1 MAEQTLTINTLAAT
15 VITPSDVS
23 QFSLDD
29 IAPNIINGG
38 GGTIVDVSGI
48 VTLASQVAELDS
60 DVTVLEANVAT
71 VQADVTALQEDVSGL
86 DATVAQV
93 QTTATAAAETANEAK
108 AAVTAAS
115 ETAQYALKA
124 GSASSATNANRLNY
138 TDYVNH
144 RGYLTV
150 TVASNNSMQFTG
162 TDPMGTSTDLVVDTA
177 IKANTA
183 QYALKSNTAQY
194 ALKAGEAATA
204 AYALAVADGSGGS
217 SGGGGFDGSYSG
229 DTLDLMGTNTVKI
242 SSTSSVITLDSYAP
256 GVGPT
261 SSVNGVMTA
270 VAYSEMWLLS
280 GGGDDSSGRVV
291 VGARDKDGT
300 LSAMIELSTG
310 SEWSPNNAAR
320 VFIGSGMDAMGGN
333 NSYRHGI
340 AVTTNGSESTF
351 QVYTDKI
358 KFGTQDDPAEI
369 YINGTQ
375 WDPTSGG
382 SSSGGTVD
390 TAQYALQA
398 GTAAYALAVV
408 GGSSSGGGF
417 DGSYSGS
424 EVRLSASGSTLV
436 LNASSA
442 DLAAADSRP
451 LNLSGVEIRLNGHVK
466 TSLGPETFYI
476 GDTSLPDVIKQ
487 YAGSGDS
494 SGGGY
499 PPLVQQP
506 TGSNLYYGIV
516 SDNSSLR
523 FGSFGAADGSQA
535 EAVVKVYDDDIYV
548 TSRGGYSNSKQTYG
562 LAVTPPAIRVGTWA
576 GDSPSMYKGMC
587 IPNGVDPAGFMSVGS
602 FIDGTCSYVW
612 GLMAD
617 STTAAFGKVKR
628 SPASGS
634 SINLEEGLQVSEQ
647 YVLLANNYN
656 VSGQKSSLEMDA
668 DGTTLSAVFTLRS
681 GETTITPS
689 DWAKLKTLADNADAL
704 IALLNS

>member
-48 VTLASQVAELDS
+48 VALASQVAELDS

-93 QTTATAAAETANEAK
+93 QTTATAAAETAT
-108 AAVTAAS
+108 AASGTATNALEVATQAQATATAAS
-115 ETAQYALKA
+115 ETAQYALNA
-124 GSASSATNANRLNY
+124 GNASTATNANRLNY
-138 TDYVNH
+138 TDYINH

-162 TDPMGTSTDLVVDTA
+162 TDPMGTSADLVVDTA

-183 QYALKSNTAQY
+183 QYALKSGEAESAEYAAATRDALMAKSAQY

-204 AYALAVADGSGGS
+204 AYALAVAGGS
-217 SGGGGFDGSYSG
+217 SGGG
-229 DTLDLMGTNTVKI
+229 
-242 SSTSSVITLDSYAP
+242 
-256 GVGPT
+256 
-261 SSVNGVMTA
+261 
-270 VAYSEMWLLS
+270 
-280 GGGDDSSGRVV
+280 
-291 VGARDKDGT
+291 
-300 LSAMIELSTG
+300 
-310 SEWSPNNAAR
+310 
-320 VFIGSGMDAMGGN
+320 
-333 NSYRHGI
+333 
-340 AVTTNGSESTF
+340 
-351 QVYTDKI
+351 
-358 KFGTQDDPAEI
+358 
-369 YINGTQ
+369 
-375 WDPTSGG
+375 
-382 SSSGGTVD
+382 SSSGGEVSELAYNSTTYISVEGGMP
-390 TAQYALQA
+390 TIYANAEQIGLVSA
-398 GTAAYALAVV
+398 GRTTSLKNTILMYAEEVV
-408 GGSSSGGGF
+408 SDSGGSSSGGGF

-506 TGSNLYYGIV
+506 TGSNLYYGVV

-634 SINLEEGLQVSEQ
+634 SINLEKGLQVSEQ

-681 GETTITPS
+681 GETTIAPT
-689 DWAKLKTLADNADAL
+689 DWAKLKQLADNADAL